1 MDMTTYLFYSLEPT
15 KYMRRLDKIIEEE
28 IMRIV
33 ENESNNEVQDNAWLS
48 DYDPQQDP
56 LLPEILQLAKNGED
70 VSFPALQKR
79 YAIGPNRTSRIVS
92 QLSQYGYQGGPQ
104 QGTQQQSQVQSDTS
118 QYNDGEQQPQ
128 QEQEPQ
134 QQEEPQQEQSQE
146 QDSVGAWDPNK
157 WEDSNG
163 EKQQDQG
170 RRGRGRIFKTA
181 DANEQHAMLQDL
193 VSNVGFSVTAATALA
208 KILQID
214 PTFSQQPTQNQ
225 AEGTGGQSGQEQQQ
239 GAEGENWQAN
249 QQNGSAQMSQDV
261 ERQTSGEPLSS
272 PESQD
277 FIRRLVGDDFTPASN
292 NVNIVYN
299 SDENDQ

>member
-1 MDMTTYLFYSLEPT
+1 MALTTYLFYSREPT

-28 IMRIV
+28 IRRIV
-33 ENESNNEVQDNAWLS
+33 ENEGNNEVQDNNWWENVG
-48 DYDPQQDP
+48 YNNNQEYYQQPEQQTPQ
-56 LLPEILQLAKNGED
+56 E
-70 VSFPALQKR
+70 
-79 YAIGPNRTSRIVS
+79 
-92 QLSQYGYQGGPQ
+92 
-104 QGTQQQSQVQSDTS
+104 
-118 QYNDGEQQPQ
+118 QPQ

-134 QQEEPQQEQSQE
+134 QQGEQPQQEEPQQEQ
-146 QDSVGAWDPNK
+146 DSVVAWDPNK
-157 WEDSNG
+157 WDDSNSG
-163 EKQQDQG
+163 QQQDQG
-170 RRGRGRIFKTA
+170 RKGRGRIFKTA

-225 AEGTGGQSGQEQQQ
+225 TEYTGGQRGQEQQQ
-239 GAEGENWQAN
+239 QQQGTEGENWQAN
-249 QQNGSAQMSQDV
+249 QQNGSTQMNQDI

-299 SDENDQ
+299 SNENDQ